1 MMMFGKEELPR
12 LRVTVVGGYGCD
24 GTDEAYVPRSSPC

>member
-24 GTDEAYVPRSSPC
+24 GTDEGIRT